1 MDQSS
6 PAPTVTAIIPAFN
19 AADHVARAVS
29 CALAS
34 RDVTLEVVVVDDQS
48 TDDTWRILESFGD
61 AIRKFRQ
68 PKGGPYRARNL
79 GARMARGEWLA
90 FLDSDDEWTPDKLA
104 RQLAVADA
112 ATDLVYTDRFNIGAA
127 DRVPRRFSDGCT
139 LFEGD
144 IFEPLLLGNFVTL
157 SSALMRK
164 SAFERLGGFSEER
177 MGVQDWDLWLRLAAG
192 GGRVSV
198 LREPVTSY
206 RYHREQMS
214 LAHDARAADRV
225 AVLERAL
232 MTPRGRQVGRRT
244 VRQAFANV
252 WAIGAWQLAPS
263 RRWKA
268 ILWFLRAARY
278 WPWKMD
284 LYRGIAKCCLG
295 RS

>member
-1 MDQSS
+1 MDESS
-6 PAPTVTAIIPAFN
+6 PAPVVTAIIPAFN
-19 AADHVARAVS
+19 AAAHVARAVS

-34 RDVTLEVVVVDDQS
+34 RGVDLEVLVVDDQS
-48 TDDTWRILESFGD
+48 TDDTWQVLESFGN
-61 AIRKFRQ
+61 AIRKVRQ

-90 FLDSDDEWTPDKLA
+90 FLDSDDEWAPDKIA

-112 ATDLVYTDRFNIGAA
+112 ETDLVYTDRLNIGEAG
-127 DRVPRRFSDGCT
+127 RVPGRFSDGCT

-157 SSALMRK
+157 SSVLMRK
-164 SAFERLGGFSEER
+164 SSFDRLGGFSEER
-177 MGVQDWDLWLRLAAG
+177 MGVQDWDLWLRLAAAG
-192 GGRVSV
+192 GVVKV

-206 RYHREQMS
+206 RYHHDQMS
-214 LAHDARAADRV
+214 LNHDARAADRL
-225 AVLERAL
+225 AVVRRAL
-232 MTPRGRQVGRRT
+232 MTPRGRQVSRR
-244 VRQAFANV
+244 VASQAFAGV

-268 ILWFLRAARY
+268 IGWYLRAARH

-284 LYRGIAKCCLG
+284 LYRGIVKCCLG